1 MNRFLL
7 GAMAVALAAGPA
19 SAQSLDDLNLQVHG
33 YATQGFLYTTQNNIF
48 YADSSDGSPAW
59 TEAVLNVGLHPSDKL
74 RIGVQARFQ
83 LLGTSG
89 DALTIDWAAADYKVN
104 DHFGVRFGKVKTPWG
119 LFNETQDIDPSYM
132 WALLP
137 QSVYDVTTRNADLT
151 HYGGVVYG
159 SVTPAGH
166 FGKLDYR
173 IWGGEE
179 VIPKDD
185 GSFADVT
192 SAGNPP
198 QTSFTYV
205 TYGGALHWRTPIEG
219 LMVGLSDGKAN
230 RASAALT
237 GGSESFAP
245 WNNVSYFAQYE
256 RNKWML
262 AAEWNRQASPGT
274 LNIAGLPASSLSSD
288 PRSWYGMATYKVTS
302 KFTAGAYDSQFV
314 DRQQPLGPDRY
325 AKDWVVS
332 GRYDFNSFLYVKA
345 EEHFIRGTAL
355 SFENANN
362 TTLAPT
368 SKLTAFKV
376 GVSF

>member
-1 MNRFLL
+1 
-7 GAMAVALAAGPA
+7 
-19 SAQSLDDLNLQVHG
+19 
-33 YATQGFLYTTQNNIF
+33 
-48 YADSSDGSPAW
+48 
-59 TEAVLNVGLHPSDKL
+59 
-74 RIGVQARFQ
+74 
-83 LLGTSG
+83 
-89 DALTIDWAAADYKVN
+89 
-104 DHFGVRFGKVKTPWG
+104 
-119 LFNETQDIDPSYM
+119 
-132 WALLP
+132 
-137 QSVYDVTTRNADLT
+137 
-151 HYGGVVYG
+151 
-159 SVTPAGH
+159 
-166 FGKLDYR
+166 
-173 IWGGEE
+173 
-179 VIPKDD
+179 
-185 GSFADVT
+185 
-192 SAGNPP
+192 
-198 QTSFTYV
+198 
-205 TYGGALHWRTPIEG
+205 
-219 LMVGLSDGKAN
+219 MVGLSDGKAN